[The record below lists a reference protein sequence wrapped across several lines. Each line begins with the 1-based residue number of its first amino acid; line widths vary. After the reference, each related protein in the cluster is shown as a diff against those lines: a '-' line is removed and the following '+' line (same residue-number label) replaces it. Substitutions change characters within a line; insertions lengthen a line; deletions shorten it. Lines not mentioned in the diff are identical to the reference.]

1 MSDTENQ
8 DLLWEIGDDGV
19 AWLTLNRP
27 DAANAI
33 TPDQRNRTIE
43 LMEAASGDLNVR
55 AVVITAAGE
64 KHFCTGADLRV
75 SRIPVN
81 PGPDD
86 APEKALGDVGR
97 NIKRGAQRLVA
108 SIMDCE
114 KPVIAAVNG
123 TAAGIGAHIAF
134 AADLVIA
141 ADNAKFIEV
150 FVRRGITPDGG
161 GAYMLPRLV
170 GLQKAKE
177 LILFGRD
184 VQGRGGRAHRA
195 GQQGRA
201 RRRAARRG
209 RRVGRPAGRVA
220 HQGPDAL
227 EVAAQPA
234 HGVVPRRRLR
244 GRGLGPG
251 DGVLHRRLP
260 GGRGR
265 LQGAPRRPLPRLV
278 APRPARRSRSTTC
291 RCSDTW

>member
-1 MSDTENQ
+1 MTDAERTVDD
-8 DLLWEIGDDGV
+8 DLLWDVGDDGV

-43 LMEAASGDLNVR
+43 LLEAASGDLNVR
-55 AVVITAAGE
+55 AIVITAAGE
-64 KHFCTGADLRV
+64 RHFCTGADLRV

-81 PGPDD
+81 PGPAD

-97 NIKRGAQRLVA
+97 NIKRGAQRLVS

-134 AADLVIA
+134 ACDLVIA

-161 GAYMLPRLV
+161 GAYLLPRIV

-177 LILFGRD
+177 LIFFGD
-184 VQGRGGRAHRA
+184 DLPAAEAHRIGLVNKVVPQADLHDAAAEWA
-195 GQQGRA
+195 GKLAVAPTKALVLSKWLLNRSLDSD
-201 RRRAARRG
+201 RG
-209 RRVGRPAGRVA
+209 TAFDEEAWAQELASYTLDFQEG
-220 HQGPDAL
+220 
-227 EVAAQPA
+227 VAAFKE
-234 HGVVPRRRLR
+234 RREVRFR
-244 GRGLGPG
+244 G
-251 DGVLHRRLP
+251 
-260 GGRGR
+260 
-265 LQGAPRRPLPRLV
+265 
-278 APRPARRSRSTTC
+278 
-291 RCSDTW
+291 W

>member
-184 VQGRGGRAHRA
+184 VKAEEAERIGLVNKVVPNAELHAAAAEWA
-195 GQQGRA
+195 GQLAESPTKALMLSKWLLNRSMESSRG
-201 RRRAARRG
+201 AAFEDEAWAQEMASYTADFQEG
-209 RRVGRPAGRVA
+209 
-220 HQGPDAL
+220 
-227 EVAAQPA
+227 VAAFKE
-234 HGVVPRRRLR
+234 RRDVRYR
-244 GRGLGPG
+244 G
-251 DGVLHRRLP
+251 
-260 GGRGR
+260 
-265 LQGAPRRPLPRLV
+265 
-278 APRPARRSRSTTC
+278 
-291 RCSDTW
+291 W

>member
-1 MSDTENQ
+1 MSETETE
-8 DLLWEIGDDGV
+8 DLLWEVGDNGV

-43 LMEAASGDLNVR
+43 IMEGASGDLNIRV
-55 AVVITAAGE
+55 VVITAAGG

-75 SRIPVN
+75 SRVPVN
-81 PGPDD
+81 PGPPE

-134 AADLVIA
+134 ASDLVIA

-161 GAYMLPRLV
+161 GAYMLPRLI

-184 VQGRGGRAHRA
+184 CKADEAERIGLVNK
-195 GQQGRA
+195 
-201 RRRAARRG
+201 
-209 RRVGRPAGRVA
+209 
-220 HQGPDAL
+220 
-227 EVAAQPA
+227 
-234 HGVVPRRRLR
+234 VVPAAELRATASEWAALLAESPTKALMLSKWLLNRSMESSRGAAFEDEAWAQELASYTSDFHEGVEAFKERRDVRYR
-244 GRGLGPG
+244 G
-251 DGVLHRRLP
+251 
-260 GGRGR
+260 
-265 LQGAPRRPLPRLV
+265 
-278 APRPARRSRSTTC
+278 
-291 RCSDTW
+291 W